1 MTERKRECGFKRL
14 KVILAPKVDLWAGG
28 EGGTIVILEPIIQ
41 EERRWLGQSVWHFQG
56 NLAGLEDILP
66 TFSRREFTHEHALN
80 EYLDLILRDPVP
92 GDQRTVPIAT
102 VSKRYF
108 LIQHRAAVR
117 AVLDS
122 ALEMDWEPSE
132 ARVQGWM
139 SDYGERL
146 RVEVRLPLEPEI
158 LAGDRYDVELMLWN
172 SVDRSRAF
180 EIAIRWRRLVCLNG
194 LFIPESERL
203 RKVHQVDWVSREPV
217 TEFLRECLPQSRQ
230 RLRRLESALKSI
242 STDSNE
248 WPEWIDGLA
257 SSSWGK
263 LRAVRL
269 LNILRFG
276 RDCAAGR
283 LSAEPASRIR
293 VSSTEDVPGSPRSA
307 KNLYDVYQAMLWLIG
322 RTPSVEQEEELLA
335 AVPHLLSKL
344 NAESAIGM
352 RDFQRSSQASRRSN
366 SAG

>member
-1 MTERKRECGFKRL
+1 M
-14 KVILAPKVDLWAGG
+14 
-28 EGGTIVILEPIIQ
+28 ILEPISQ

-56 NLAGLEDILP
+56 NLAGLEDLLP

-92 GDQRTVPIAT
+92 GDQRTVPVAT

-117 AVLDS
+117 ALLDS
-122 ALEMDWEPSE
+122 AREMDWEPSE

-194 LFIPESERL
+194 LYIPESERL
-203 RKVHQVDWVSREPV
+203 RKVHHVDWVSREPV
-217 TEFLRECLPQSRQ
+217 TEFLRECLPESRQ
-230 RLRRLESALKSI
+230 RLRRQEAVWKSI
-242 STDSNE
+242 ATSSDE
-248 WPEWIDGLA
+248 WAQWIDEL
-257 SSSWGK
+257 SSSRWGK

-269 LNILRFG
+269 LNILRLG
-276 RDCAAGR
+276 RDCAVGR
-283 LSAEPASRIR
+283 LSTEPASRVR
-293 VSSTEDVPGSPRSA
+293 VSSTEEVPGSAHPA
-307 KNLYDVYQAMLWLIG
+307 KNLFDVYQAMLWLIG

-335 AVPHLLSKL
+335 ELPHLLSKL
-344 NAESAIGM
+344 NAESAKEM
-352 RDFQRSSQASRRSN
+352 RDFQRSAQPSRRSN